1 MNENRANRLGTGRI
15 PALVFS
21 MGVPAVAAQLFSVL
35 YSTVDRIY
43 IGNIPEIGRASL
55 TGVGVALPVIIIMS
69 AFAFMVGMGG
79 APLAAMRLG
88 SGDREGAERVLGNA
102 LTLLISL
109 SVVLTV
115 LLQLIKHP
123 LLMAFGASEATYQ
136 YAGAYLGVYLWATP
150 AIMLTLGLNPYIA
163 AQGRPKAA
171 MAAFLLSSG
180 VNMVL
185 DPIFILA
192 LGWGV
197 RGAAF
202 ATLISQTVSA
212 VWTIAVL
219 RSDKAVMRIRVR
231 SMKLEGDTT
240 GGILRLGVSPLLMMG
255 TESMVSATLN
265 NSLQRYGG
273 DLYVGSMTIL
283 LSLLQLVMT
292 PLNGFTQGTQAIL
305 SYNYGARQTGRVKA
319 AFKLIV
325 TTTVFIALALSL
337 TAILFPRAFA
347 GMFSRGD
354 TELIDLTARMMPV
367 FLCGIFA
374 VGAQIACQ
382 SAFLA
387 LGQAKV
393 SLFVTLLRK
402 VLLLIPL
409 AVILPRFVGVNGV
422 YYAEPIADLTASL
435 ITVTLF
441 ALMFRRILSNQEKA

>member
-219 RSDKAVMRIRVR
+219 RSDKAVMRIRAR

-337 TAILFPRAFA
+337 TAILFPRVFA

>member
-21 MGVPAVAAQLFSVL
+21 MGVPAVADQLFSVL

-212 VWTIAVL
+212 AWTIAVL
-219 RSDKAVMRIRVR
+219 RSDKAVMRIRAR

-337 TAILFPRAFA
+337 TAILFPRVFA

>member
-1 MNENRANRLGTGRI
+1 MNENRASRLGTGHI
-15 PALVFS
+15 LALVFS

-88 SGDREGAERVLGNA
+88 SGDRDGAERVLGNA
-102 LTLLISL
+102 LTLLIIL
-109 SVVLTV
+109 SIVLTTV
-115 LLQLIKHP
+115 LQLVKHP

-136 YAGAYLGVYLWATP
+136 YAGAYLGVYLWGTP
-150 AIMLTLGLNPYIA
+150 AMMLTLGLNPYIA
-163 AQGRPKAA
+163 AQGKPRAA

-180 VNMVL
+180 INMVL
-185 DPIFILA
+185 DPILILA

-202 ATLISQTVSA
+202 ATVISQTVSA
-212 VWTIAVL
+212 VWSVWVL
-219 RSDKAVMRIRVR
+219 CSKSASVRIRAHCMPLCR
-231 SMKLEGDTT
+231 DTT
-240 GGILRLGVSPLLMMG
+240 AGILRLGASPLLMMG

-292 PLNGFTQGTQAIL
+292 PLNGFTQGTQPVL
-305 SYNYGARQTGRVKA
+305 SYNYGARQPQRVRA

-325 TTTVFIALALSL
+325 TTTVLIALVLSL
-337 TAILFPRAFA
+337 SAILFPRAFA
-347 GMFSRGD
+347 GMFARGD
-354 TELIDLTARMMPV
+354 TELIDLTASMMPV

-374 VGAQIACQ
+374 VGAQLACQ

-409 AVILPRFVGVNGV
+409 AIVLPRFAGVSGV
-422 YYAEPIADLTASL
+422 YYAEPIADFTASI

-441 ALMFRRILSNQEKA
+441 AVLFHRILNPKPQE

>member
-1 MNENRANRLGTGRI
+1 
-15 PALVFS
+15 
-21 MGVPAVAAQLFSVL
+21 
-35 YSTVDRIY
+35 
-43 IGNIPEIGRASL
+43 
-55 TGVGVALPVIIIMS
+55 
-69 AFAFMVGMGG
+69 
-79 APLAAMRLG
+79 
-88 SGDREGAERVLGNA
+88 
-102 LTLLISL
+102 
-109 SVVLTV
+109 
-115 LLQLIKHP
+115 
-123 LLMAFGASEATYQ
+123 
-136 YAGAYLGVYLWATP
+136 
-150 AIMLTLGLNPYIA
+150 
-163 AQGRPKAA
+163 
-171 MAAFLLSSG
+171 
-180 VNMVL
+180 
-185 DPIFILA
+185 
-192 LGWGV
+192 
-197 RGAAF
+197 
-202 ATLISQTVSA
+202 
-212 VWTIAVL
+212 
-219 RSDKAVMRIRVR
+219 
-231 SMKLEGDTT
+231 
-240 GGILRLGVSPLLMMG
+240 
-255 TESMVSATLN
+255 
-265 NSLQRYGG
+265 
-273 DLYVGSMTIL
+273 
-283 LSLLQLVMT
+283 MT

>member
-88 SGDREGAERVLGNA
+88 SGDREGSERVLGNA